1 MPRNVLEG
9 NRELSKC
16 GLQAREGG
24 AEAFELISKVGVS
37 GLIAVVEEWT
47 GLSVCSCST
56 CTYCYAITE
65 PHLYI
70 ILAAI
75 VDERCAWIRLVEHDC
90 SASTF
95 QPPISMSFSGQILC
109 LVSSRIYTL
118 TFSFTLREVLYEFE
132 NGRTASNAP
141 LLEASLDQSL

>member
-90 SASTF
+90 SASDIPTADF
-95 QPPISMSFSGQILC
+95 HVFFGSDTLPSFLPD
-109 LVSSRIYTL
+109 LHL
-118 TFSFTLREVLYEFE
+118 DVLLYPA
-132 NGRTASNAP
+132 GSAV
-141 LLEASLDQSL
+141 